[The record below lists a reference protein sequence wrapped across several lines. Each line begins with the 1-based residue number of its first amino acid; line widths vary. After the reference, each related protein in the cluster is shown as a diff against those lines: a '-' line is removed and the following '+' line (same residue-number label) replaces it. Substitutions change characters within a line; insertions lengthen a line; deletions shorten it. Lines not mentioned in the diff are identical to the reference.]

1 MLCVVCEPRQPAP
14 GDCPL
19 GLWCSRTRY
28 SATARHIGPWASNK
42 YLDLI
47 QRHRKER
54 GQRVSSSF
62 LNIFLKPPHL
72 WGQRHL
78 DSSCAPTMN
87 RILNHL
93 NSTSREE
100 KSQGRGSSRRLSC
113 FWRPYCASSGVTPEA
128 SGGVLQKSREM
139 NSCSSPPI
147 PRLLSCQSQ
156 VQSAWLSYTCH
167 QAASRPWLSPAASLW
182 SLVLLPPYVTAR
194 LSHGQ
199 AM

>member
-62 LNIFLKPPHL
+62 LNTFLKPPHL

-128 SGGVLQKSREM
+128 SGGVLQKSREI
-139 NSCSSPPI
+139 NSCSSPPT
-147 PRLLSCQSQ
+147 PRLSPVSPRSSLHG
-156 VQSAWLSYTCH
+156 SATPATRQLPVH
-167 QAASRPWLSPAASLW
+167 GSRLQHHFG
-182 SLVLLPPYVTAR
+182 V
-194 LSHGQ
+194 
-199 AM
+199 